1 MKSQRREVF
10 EALTQGGIRASSHPP
25 VSISHQSS
33 KSMRWTYPLV
43 KYFYNFVDLGT
54 HSPMQP
60 FMPRIPAIAKSMER
74 SVVVMLEM
82 AQLGGQRRIPRGLVI
97 AIIVC
102 LLLLITKTQGR
113 EQVSLL

>member
-1 MKSQRREVF
+1 MRCARPYPRVASEPLVTPQRVL
-10 EALTQGGIRASSHPP
+10 LTRVAKG
-25 VSISHQSS
+25 
-33 KSMRWTYPLV
+33 MRWTCPLV
-43 KYFYNFVDLGT
+43 KCFYNFVDLGT

-74 SVVVMLEM
+74 SVVGMLEM

-97 AIIVC
+97 AIKVC

-113 EQVSLL
+113 EPVSLL